1 MQKLGRKMF
10 SIYLSANIGFV
21 QQDCGSSRNDGLQ
34 VGCSKVFF
42 VSVKYISGDYLGNAA
57 ALQDWV
63 ECDKNLAFAL
73 QCWVCAHSCTL
84 VQPR

>member
-1 MQKLGRKMF
+1 MEENWWTKQ
-10 SIYLSANIGFV
+10 FV
-21 QQDCGSSRNDGLQ
+21 QQKQSKEDCRVSGEGEAGGSKSIFQ
-34 VGCSKVFF
+34 